1 MFVSKN
7 DRITNG
13 YNYPPPPPPR
23 PRYEA
28 LKAVLIQEA
37 PPRGLTP

>member
-1 MFVSKN
+1 MYVSKN

-13 YNYPPPPPPR
+13 YNYPPPPR

-28 LKAVLIQEA
+28 LKAVFIQEA